1 MKDMSQSHLPVG
13 FAAACLLNAGRNADA
28 GALLT
33 AGSASSVDLR
43 RLLAVAYAR
52 QGKVDE
58 AARIFL
64 ELAAQHDLDEETR
77 RTAVLLL
84 RKVAVRG
91 IRQSDW
97 AAGAEA
103 LGAAL
108 RLAPGDPDV
117 RSLVSSV
124 ENVMPIAFIK
134 AGKRAEAA
142 AAWEKIQR
150 DAPANAR
157 TAHSLALLY
166 RFWVE
171 DLESRSVREAA
182 DPLWPLLL
190 GNWVVTLFSDS
201 FWAEWAAARRS
212 IYPVPPEAVDKARAR
227 WSEDLMEYL
236 TACCAARDS
245 AGDAAGATRF
255 RRLGERYWVER
266 TTALALYELR
276 KVACPSCRQMTA
288 GVETAAGQWVCA
300 DPRCAKPLASAP
312 AHAVP
317 VCGPAMLKH
326 WGAKAAAQALAK
338 TASTLPNGA
347 ALTGELAAMGL
358 PLVKSNAQALEI
370 CLSEFALPYALL
382 ARREFASVL
391 AAIGKARGR
400 NPLEQRML
408 LYASLERGN
417 QLVASGGQLPKKP
430 DAKATNEYMAPRRQA
445 MTIWVAA
452 LPSGAADSA
461 LADRIG
467 ERIEAVFVGA
477 ANELNSEA
485 EGAGNRKEYPDEF
498 RLLGAAIDV
507 LTEAHKVAKRPRIA
521 STLSA
526 LHVERGLSH
535 RRAEDSAASLDRA
548 IADFEKALEVLPGD
562 EGARKKLAGAL
573 NTKAVKADGAIA
585 LRHYARAI
593 ELDPQNG
600 LYWRNR
606 GIEHLNASNRDSAIS
621 DLEHAMQL
629 GQDCAGDLAGALN
642 AKAVSI
648 MNGYNPGYYEKQ
660 QARELLMRA
669 VRLAPGN
676 PTYTKNLLVVM

>member
-1 MKDMSQSHLPVG
+1 MSQSHLPVG

-33 AGSASSVDLR
+33 AGAASSVPLR

-64 ELAAQHDLDEETR
+64 ELAAQPDLDEETR

-91 IRQSDW
+91 IRRADW

-171 DLESRSVREAA
+171 DLEGRSVRETA
-182 DPLWPLLL
+182 DGLWPLLL
-190 GNWVVTLFSDS
+190 GNWVVTLFSDG
-201 FWAEWAAARRS
+201 FWTEWSAARRS
-212 IYPVPPEAVDKARAR
+212 IYPVPPEAVEKARER

-236 TACCAARDS
+236 STRSAARDS
-245 AGDAAGATRF
+245 AGDAVGAARF

-266 TTALALYELR
+266 TTAMALYELR
-276 KVACPSCRQMTA
+276 KVSCPACRQMTA
-288 GVETAAGQWVCA
+288 GVETAPGQWVCA
-300 DPRCAKPLASAP
+300 DPRCAKPLPSPP

-326 WGAKAAAQALAK
+326 WGAEAAAQALAK
-338 TASTLPNGA
+338 RASTLPNGA
-347 ALTGELAAMGL
+347 ALTGALAALGL
-358 PLVKSNAQALEI
+358 PLVKTNAEALAI
-370 CLSEFALPYALL
+370 CLSEFALPFALL
-382 ARREFASVL
+382 ARREFAAVL
-391 AAIGKARGR
+391 STLGKVRGR
-400 NPLEQRML
+400 DPLEQRIL

-417 QLVASGGQLPKKP
+417 QLVASGGELPKKP
-430 DAKATNEYMAPRRQA
+430 DAKATNAYMAPRREA
-445 MTIWVAA
+445 MTVWSAA
-452 LPSGAADSA
+452 LPSGTADSA

-477 ANELNSEA
+477 ANELNGEA

-507 LTEAHKVAKRPRIA
+507 LTEAHKVTKRPRIA

-573 NTKAVKADGAIA
+573 NTKAVKADGAVA
-585 LRHYARAI
+585 LRHYNRAI

-606 GIEHLNASNRDSAIS
+606 GIEHLNASHRDDAIS
-621 DLEHAMQL
+621 DLEKAMRL
-629 GQDCAGDLAGALN
+629 GSDCGAELAGALN
-642 AKAVSI
+642 GKAVAM
-648 MNGYNPGYYEKQ
+648 MNGYNPGFFEKQ
-660 QARELLMRA
+660 QARELLLRA

-676 PTYTKNLLVVM
+676 ATFRNNLLQVM